1 MNKVY
6 EIITD
11 RIVKE
16 LERGVIPW
24 RKPWAGSPKIN
35 FVSRKAYRGINVFL
49 LDRPGEYL
57 TWKQIQTLGG
67 RVKKGANSYLVTFY
81 KLLEKTEETMSSE
94 GKTEEVTKQIPLLRY
109 YKVFHLDDVK
119 GIDSKIITPN
129 EHIPEHNPIEEA
141 EKIIY
146 NYNNKPLIKIHSSN
160 RAYYSPAKDQVVV
173 PKKEQFQS
181 INEYYLVFFH
191 ELAHSTGHT
200 KRLNRKDL
208 YSSGFGSYRYSRE
221 ELVAELAAA
230 MLSGTC
236 GIDTESTIKNNAAY
250 INSWL
255 RVLKNDVRLVVKASS
270 QAQKAADYI
279 LIGEVKNVEI
289 SA

>member
-35 FVSRKAYRGINVFL
+35 FISRKAYRGINVFL

-57 TWKQIQTLGG
+57 TWKQIQKFGG
-67 RVKKGANSYLVTFY
+67 KVKKGSSSYIVTFY
-81 KLLEKTEETMSSE
+81 KLLEKNEEVKNSK
-94 GKTEEVTKQIPLLRY
+94 GKTEEVIKKIPLLRY
-109 YKVFHLDDVK
+109 YKVFHLDDVE
-119 GIDSKIITPN
+119 GIDSKIKTYSN
-129 EHIPEHNPIEEA
+129 HDPIEEA
-141 EKIIY
+141 EKVVN